1 MPLRLTLLS
10 NGEKQ
15 RIHESVLDVLQNVGI
30 KFNSTSALEILGD
43 SGCEINQD
51 DKSAKI
57 PGHLVNKALET
68 VSKSFTLAARSP
80 EKDVTYG
87 MDGPYFL
94 SAAQSVFYRDLRTRE
109 RRVGT
114 IQDLTDV
121 TVLCDALNEIDLF
134 CPMIVP
140 NDIHPYLRGLRA
152 GQVAFNNTDKHIVGG
167 VGALETLPYH
177 LEIWDAL
184 LGDRARLKE
193 RHMMTHIIN
202 DVSPLQKD
210 GNLVDVTLALGEYQF
225 PILLYYMP
233 MAGSTAPVTLSGTL
247 IEMTAN
253 MLASIV
259 LYQFAQPGWPIIWG
273 AGPGTLDMKTGRFA
287 GGAEAA
293 LISIGQVEL
302 AQFYG
307 IPSMSGWIG
316 SYESKQI
323 DFQSGMD
330 ATLGVVPT
338 VLAGADG
345 IWGPGDLD
353 GSNLVDL
360 PFVLLGTDLVRQV
373 RRLLSGITFDDDHFL
388 FDVIAAMRFQGDYLA
403 DPSTKKYF
411 RQEHLIPDL
420 FPRESFE
427 SWEARGQTE
436 EEMALSRVQ
445 KILDTHKPTPL
456 PDDVRVEIDRI
467 IKAAEN
473 VLTK

>member
-1 MPLRLTLLS
+1 MPLNLTLFS
-10 NGEKQ
+10 DTEVQ
-15 RIHESVLDVLQNVGI
+15 RIHGCVLDVLQNVGI
-30 KFNSTSALEILGD
+30 KFDSTKALEILGD
-43 SGCEINQD
+43 SGCEINND
-51 DKSAKI
+51 DQSAKI
-57 PGHLVNKALET
+57 PGHLLDKALES
-68 VSKSFTLAARSP
+68 VPRSFTLAARNP

-87 MDGPYFL
+87 VGGPHFL
-94 SAAQSVFYRDLRTRE
+94 SAAQSVFYRDLLTRE

-114 IQDLTDV
+114 ISDLTDV
-121 TVLCDALNEIDLF
+121 TILCDALKEIDLF

-140 NDIHPYLRGLRA
+140 NDVHPYLRGLRA

-167 VGALETLPYH
+167 VGALETLPFH
-177 LEIWDAL
+177 LEIWDAI

-210 GNLVDVTLALGEYQF
+210 GNLVNVTLALGEYQF

-233 MAGSTAPVTLSGTL
+233 MAGSTSPVTLSGTL

-259 LYQFAQPGWPIIWG
+259 LYQSAQPGWPIIWG

-287 GGAEAA
+287 GGAAAA
-293 LISIGQVEL
+293 LITIGQVEL
-302 AQFYG
+302 AKFYG

-316 SYESKQI
+316 SYESKEI

-360 PFVLLGTDLVRQV
+360 PYVLLGTDLVRQV
-373 RRLLSGITFDDDHFL
+373 RRLLNGITFNDEHFL
-388 FDVIAAMRFQGDYLA
+388 FDVIKAMRFQGDYLA

-420 FPRESFE
+420 FPRESYE
-427 SWEARGQTE
+427 NWEARGQTE
-436 EEMALSRVQ
+436 SEMALARVQ
-445 KILDTHKPTPL
+445 SILDTHKPTPL
-456 PDDVRVEIDRI
+456 PEDIKVEIDRI
-467 IKAAEN
+467 IKAAERA
-473 VLTK
+473 LTN